1 MKLAEALVERADHN
15 RRLQELRE
23 RIIRNA
29 IYQEGDEISE
39 SPAELLAEYAK
50 VSDAFQK
57 LVVKINLT
65 NNSISL
71 ANGITMVE
79 ALAQR
84 DVLKAQ
90 HSLYKAL
97 AAAATPKQERYSNA
111 EIKFI
116 SAVSV
121 ADIQSKAD
129 SFAKEH
135 RELDSMIQLANW
147 NHEVA

>member
-29 IYQEGDEISE
+29 IYQEGDKSSE
-39 SPAELLAEYAK
+39 NPEELLVEYSK

-57 LVVKINLT
+57 LVVKINRA
-65 NNSISL
+65 NNTISL

-79 ALAQR
+79 ALARR

-90 HSLYKAL
+90 HSLHKGL
-97 AAAATPKQERYSNA
+97 AAAATPQQERYSNT
-111 EIKFI
+111 EIRFI

-121 ADIQSKAD
+121 TDTQSKAD
-129 SFAKEH
+129 SLAKEH
-135 RELDSMIQLANW
+135 RELDSMIQFANW
-147 NHEVA
+147 NYEM